1 MKIYY
6 TSIASL
12 FNKNEFSIS
21 NHGGCKGSEDRFI
34 TLRDKTGK
42 RVVTF
47 ISHKFKD
54 GNYSSYNRRV
64 LYYTYDKKIDFN
76 SEVEIY
82 GRKFKLLDKQTK
94 RGDYYIIKAD
104 TNRLVGFCDPMRKV
118 IKFTNVCL

>member
-82 GRKFKLLDKQTK
+82 GRKFKLLDKATK
-94 RGDYYIIKAD
+94 KGDYYIVKAD
-104 TNRLVGFCDPMRKV
+104 TNRLVGFCDTRKKV

>member
-6 TSIASL
+6 TSICSL
-12 FNKNEFSIS
+12 FDKNNFSIS

-64 LYYTYDKKIDFN
+64 LYYSYDNKIDFN